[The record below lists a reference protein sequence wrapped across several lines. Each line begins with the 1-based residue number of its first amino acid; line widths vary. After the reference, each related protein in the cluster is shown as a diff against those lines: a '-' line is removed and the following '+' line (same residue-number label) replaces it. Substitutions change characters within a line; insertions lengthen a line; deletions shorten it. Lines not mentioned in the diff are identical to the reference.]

1 MSEVDKQEQTFNKK
15 QDIALLGQNV
25 EEDSIQSSNLIKQK
39 NQNKQEDGQIQNN
52 DPQLNNPPEK
62 VDQCCKM
69 NKKTKIITLVSVSTG
84 ILLIIALSIG
94 LSFAF
99 RVKVQVKDTR

>member
-1 MSEVDKQEQTFNKK
+1 MSGIDKQEQTFNKK

-25 EEDSIQSSNLIKQK
+25 EEFSIQSSNLIKQ
-39 NQNKQEDGQIQNN
+39 NQNKQEDVQIQTN
-52 DPQLNNPPEK
+52 DPQSNNPPEK
-62 VDQCCKM
+62 VDRCCKM
-69 NKKTKIITLVSVSTG
+69 TKKAKIITLVSASTA